1 MSLIPFNYLSTQTNK
16 RQTKIKTITKITDR
30 SHLYVFNN
38 ILQLRLE
45 DRERENAS
53 LTRQLENALTDLR
66 RQQDQYRE
74 KQAGKVS
81 F

>member
-16 RQTKIKTITKITDR
+16 RRSKIKTITKITDR